1 MDAARPTPP
10 PALLVSSVLPL
21 ILREE
26 HGERL
31 EVDDKMMRIEE
42 NDYSQIIC
50 GTEETWQKW
59 NGNPRS
65 PKLPRR
71 ENGGPRNRY
80 TINRT
85 IK

>member
-1 MDAARPTPP
+1 MDATRPTPP

-50 GTEETWQKW
+50 GTEERNLAEMEWKSTITQT
-59 NGNPRS
+59 
-65 PKLPRR
+65 PKERKRR
-71 ENGGPRNRY
+71 AAQ
-80 TINRT
+80 
-85 IK
+85 